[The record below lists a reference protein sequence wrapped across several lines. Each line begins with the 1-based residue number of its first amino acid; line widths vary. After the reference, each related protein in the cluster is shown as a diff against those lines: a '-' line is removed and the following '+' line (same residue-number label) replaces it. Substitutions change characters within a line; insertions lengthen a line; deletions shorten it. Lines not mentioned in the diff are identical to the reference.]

1 MLLLCCTVKLVKTKE
16 NGTARGEAREMFR
29 AGWPG
34 MLLRGRKTP
43 VTSELESTFSPVC
56 LKSSISVLSIVILGY
71 SLSKPEEIM

>member
-1 MLLLCCTVKLVKTKE
+1 MKLVKTKE
-16 NGTARGEAREMFR
+16 NGTTRDEAREMFR
-29 AGWPG
+29 AGWLG
-34 MLLRGRKTP
+34 MLPCGGKTP